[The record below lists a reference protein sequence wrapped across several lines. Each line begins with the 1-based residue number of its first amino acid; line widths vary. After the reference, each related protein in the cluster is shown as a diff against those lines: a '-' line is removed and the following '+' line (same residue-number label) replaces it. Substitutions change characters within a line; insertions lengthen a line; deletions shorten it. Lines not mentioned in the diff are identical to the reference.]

1 MQQVLAPHL
10 FQSLEIL
17 QMPLL
22 DLQQMIQQEL
32 SENPTLE
39 ATLEQPDEQI
49 EIEQGTKDVER
60 DEFDNELEKLAA
72 LGEEWSDSY

>member
-1 MQQVLAPHL
+1 MAQPGLILSQQMKMQQVLAPHL

-22 DLQQMIQQEL
+22 DLQQMIKQEL

-39 ATLEQPDEQI
+39 ATQEQADEQI
-49 EIEQGTKDVER
+49 EIEQGTKDVE
-60 DEFDNELEKLAA
+60 
-72 LGEEWSDSY
+72 